1 MGCWGRV
8 GSDMDR
14 RDWTAQCNIHKYR
27 YHTYNWT
34 GLKSPSGQLVVWG
47 PVVWNSIGFPYER
60 DYYLGVPRS
69 NPNIPAHQSANCN
82 PKLCLKMAQIW
93 KPPWRLFCQGV
104 THQTSQVQSCWTR
117 TPPQKHTHTT
127 SQNRAK
133 RPPFEDSHVWLTQT
147 ELSGLCARICGKRTP
162 VVQATN
168 LVNDF
173 YRGKVISKERM
184 RRERRSPPKG
194 CVKPYS

>member
-93 KPPWRLFCQGV
+93 KPSWRLFCQGV

-117 TPPQKHTHTT
+117 TPPQKHTHTHNKPKPCQAT
-127 SQNRAK
+127 PLRGQPCLANTDRALRAVCPDLWK
-133 RPPFEDSHVWLTQT
+133 ADARGAGN
-147 ELSGLCARICGKRTP
+147 ELSEQFLPWKG
-162 VVQATN
+162 
-168 LVNDF
+168 DF
-173 YRGKVISKERM
+173 
-184 RRERRSPPKG
+184 
-194 CVKPYS
+194 